1 MTAGAQR
8 VDGTRQWLRG
18 IEVFAGP
25 LPDFDPDAAPAD
37 PVRLFL
43 SWLLEA
49 VADGVRDPH
58 AMTLSTVDPA
68 GDPDAR
74 VLLLK
79 GLDAS
84 GWQFAGHGF
93 SPKGGQ
99 LACHPRAAL
108 TFYWAEHGRQVRI
121 RGAVTPGSAEDNA
134 ADFLARTPVARA
146 ESLLA
151 RQSQYLTDVAD
162 RDRALARSLALIG
175 KEPSLVDSAWTL
187 YTLAATEVEFW
198 QAAPSRV
205 HTRLRYERS
214 GDRWERFRLWS

>member
-1 MTAGAQR
+1 M
-8 VDGTRQWLRG
+8 
-18 IEVFAGP
+18 
-25 LPDFDPDAAPAD
+25 
-37 PVRLFL
+37 
-43 SWLLEA
+43 
-49 VADGVRDPH
+49 ADGVRDPH

-74 VLLLK
+74 VLLLE

-93 SPKGGQ
+93 SPKGGR

-108 TFYWAEHGRQVRI
+108 TFYWAEHGRQVGI

-151 RQSQYLTDVAD
+151 RQSQYLTDCTTQS
-162 RDRALARSLALIG
+162 RSISRRRTRPPARRSPPWRPG
-175 KEPSLVDSAWTL
+175 GTGCWRGSPPPSPPAPN
-187 YTLAATEVEFW
+187 APPP
-198 QAAPSRV
+198 APS
-205 HTRLRYERS
+205 S
-214 GDRWERFRLWS
+214 PGAPAPAA